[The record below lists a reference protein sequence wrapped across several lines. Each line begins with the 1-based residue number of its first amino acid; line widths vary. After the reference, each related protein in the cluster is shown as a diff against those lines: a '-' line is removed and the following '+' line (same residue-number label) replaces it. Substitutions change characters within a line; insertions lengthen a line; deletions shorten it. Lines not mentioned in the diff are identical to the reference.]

1 MFGGLFCGCEIC
13 CHSVDACS
21 ESEYGDY
28 SRKYEIC
35 DVLRIKCFHVLP
47 AFADYVFLHEA
58 ADIGPKQKQYHQ
70 DIVDCTFEKC
80 DDWGIPGENVY
91 AKGAE
96 DAEAVI
102 GVLIQRYRVK
112 GRHADVYSGKVVKQD
127 E

>member
-1 MFGGLFCGCEIC
+1 MYGGLFSGGKIRF
-13 CHSVDACS
+13 HSVDACS
-21 ESEYGDY
+21 ESEYGDH

-80 DDWGIPGENVY
+80 YDGGILRGDVY
-91 AKGAE
+91 AEAAE
-96 DAEAVI
+96 DTEAVI
-102 GVLIQRYRVK
+102 GVFVQRHRVK
-112 GRHADVYSGKVVKQD
+112 CRYTDIYSRKVVEQD